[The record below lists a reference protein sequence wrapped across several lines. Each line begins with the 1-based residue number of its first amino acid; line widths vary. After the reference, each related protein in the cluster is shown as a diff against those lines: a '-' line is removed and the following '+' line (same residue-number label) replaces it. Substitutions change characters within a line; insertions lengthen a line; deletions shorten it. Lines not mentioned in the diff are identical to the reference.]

1 MNKKMVIGIIAA
13 LILIGGVSY
22 YAMNRDQ
29 ENIESSDNSGD
40 AMENKED
47 SSLFG
52 SIKDAMNKGMSLRC
66 EYSDE
71 QNQTVVAYI
80 KGNSVRTTIENP
92 KSNES
97 PSNFL
102 MLDSTMYMWPV
113 AGSNQGYMIKVDP
126 ETAQKAQDQTKGA
139 ENVDKATDTDIV
151 GSLENYKQNCK
162 SSVVAD
168 SMFEKPSNITFQDF
182 SQLFKQ

>member
-1 MNKKMVIGIIAA
+1 
-13 LILIGGVSY
+13 
-22 YAMNRDQ
+22 
-29 ENIESSDNSGD
+29 
-40 AMENKED
+40 
-47 SSLFG
+47 
-52 SIKDAMNKGMSLRC
+52 
-66 EYSDE
+66 
-71 QNQTVVAYI
+71 
-80 KGNSVRTTIENP
+80 
-92 KSNES
+92 
-97 PSNFL
+97 
-102 MLDSTMYMWPV
+102 MWPV

-162 SSVVAD
+162 SSVVSD